1 MKKITLF
8 TTLIVALFAY
18 SLKSYGQTLPGVF
31 DLSSG
36 DYSLTSW
43 AASSPAGT
51 YPSNMFFHRSGTQD
65 PGLLVEMTT
74 DYTAAYNLTTGARIN
89 GMEADGFT
97 FVNTGTSGN
106 IGAAVLGINTTGR
119 TGIQVSW
126 IGSLHTQGD
135 NAIPRVY
142 AIRLQYKVGAGS
154 WTDVDGPV
162 EYNSEGLIAG
172 HSTAFG
178 PTSLPTECEDQ
189 PAVYLRWKY
198 YSVPVSGAAGTRPRL
213 RVDDISV
220 TSSSAGALTP
230 PDLTADA
237 TNNNVDNNIDITFT
251 DDATWRNAIASVRV
265 NGTPLSGGDYAVL
278 SGIIRLIPSNGNTL
292 LTVAGLKNVAVEA
305 TGYTNAMVA
314 QQIDAGDVVAGNST
328 ATINQDLALNSTST
342 VTCTARDQYN
352 NLVPGYTF
360 KLDIQVIN
368 NNAGI
373 TEVYVVDGVNYSSTP
388 ALVNLSTATNASGVV
403 IFDITIPAAVNQN
416 DGIDVQVKTTNGNNV
431 GEDFFYT
438 PSAPIV
444 QVIGVDPG
452 TADVQ
457 TSSVNNVL
465 YRASIQVIND
475 ATTLSA
481 LTATATGTY
490 VAADI
495 PANGFKLWYS
505 TDATLTI
512 TDVLVAQVSSTSTGS
527 GESLNF
533 TGISQVFGVGTS
545 YIFITADISES
556 ATLGNTVSASV
567 GSDGSFTFNA
577 GTTFSGSTYGAANLH
592 TIIPA
597 PVFTELVVPM
607 YMGSKTAASTNNAR
621 TPLTI
626 CIQLDNLAPLT
637 SYNVQAQLGLTSD
650 PATAYGAGNV
660 WSGAA
665 FSGAVITNAFTTDAL
680 GSSGPCWIYL
690 QPTGNASRFDAG
702 MVHNLRVG
710 FVENGGTMPVN
721 PIFVGTKTIIALDIP
736 ITARTPET
744 TDDGAFIKGI
754 SGAAYAGKYALLYDN
769 EAGTGDP
776 LFAYQ
781 ARQAVPTNTTQ
792 SELPAIINDIYLQTG
807 TSVAGDFPAIIPIGA
822 NNPNGVRRIEFRN
835 ADNTLFDAVTNA
847 TGNWG
852 VDANTAE
859 IIRREIMIINAT
871 SGPVLSVSPASL
883 SGFSTNPGTASASQS
898 FTVSG
903 DFLTANVTVNAPV
916 NFEVSTNDSDFFPS
930 VVLTASGG
938 NLVGEPVTVYVRIS
952 STAAIGVATGNVE
965 ILSTGAT
972 TLYVALSG
980 LVTAPEPTNHATGF
994 TATAPSYNSITVTWL
1009 DNDGA
1014 QPADGFLI
1022 LGNTTGTFTAPVD
1035 GIPQTNDT
1043 NLADGSGVMNIAHG
1057 VQTYTW
1063 AGLNPDTPYF
1073 FEIYPYTNSGATID
1087 YKTSPAAPTAT
1098 ATTQAI
1104 ALPLAAWTFDA
1115 TPAAPATP
1123 TSIAANYGTQLTAMF
1138 YADGTNGSS
1147 LWLTPLTNPE
1157 LTAFTGSTLND
1168 PRIPT
1173 ISGNAIALSNNSANG
1188 KSIILKFSMTGF
1200 ENPILTFA
1208 TRGTSTGF
1216 NAHQWAWSTDNVTYT
1231 DFGTNTVNT
1240 TSTFLLRT
1248 LDMGTIDALD
1258 QAADVYLRLTV
1269 SGASAATGNNRLDNI
1284 VLNATPATPS
1294 FKTLSV
1300 NVLLESLYEE
1310 GSGLMRQAQGESG
1323 PMYDPGVADKVDV
1336 KLHNA
1341 TAPYA
1346 SAYAYNDVDL
1356 STSGNVT
1363 INTIPAA
1370 VTGSYYLVIKHR
1382 NSIETWSS
1390 IPVSFDGAGPV
1401 NYDFTTAASQAF
1413 GDNLLLIGSAYV
1425 IYGGDVSQDGG
1436 IDTSDMTEVDNDAAN
1451 YASGYINSDVNG
1463 DGGVDTSD
1471 MTIIDNNSANYIG
1484 TIHP

>member
-1 MKKITLF
+1 
-8 TTLIVALFAY
+8 
-18 SLKSYGQTLPGVF
+18 
-31 DLSSG
+31 
-36 DYSLTSW
+36 
-43 AASSPAGT
+43 
-51 YPSNMFFHRSGTQD
+51 
-65 PGLLVEMTT
+65 
-74 DYTAAYNLTTGARIN
+74 
-89 GMEADGFT
+89 
-97 FVNTGTSGN
+97 
-106 IGAAVLGINTTGR
+106 
-119 TGIQVSW
+119 
-126 IGSLHTQGD
+126 
-135 NAIPRVY
+135 
-142 AIRLQYKVGAGS
+142 
-154 WTDVDGPV
+154 
-162 EYNSEGLIAG
+162 
-172 HSTAFG
+172 
-178 PTSLPTECEDQ
+178 
-189 PAVYLRWKY
+189 
-198 YSVPVSGAAGTRPRL
+198 
-213 RVDDISV
+213 
-220 TSSSAGALTP
+220 
-230 PDLTADA
+230 
-237 TNNNVDNNIDITFT
+237 
-251 DDATWRNAIASVRV
+251 
-265 NGTPLSGGDYAVL
+265 
-278 SGIIRLIPSNGNTL
+278 
-292 LTVAGLKNVAVEA
+292 
-305 TGYTNAMVA
+305 
-314 QQIDAGDVVAGNST
+314 
-328 ATINQDLALNSTST
+328 
-342 VTCTARDQYN
+342 
-352 NLVPGYTF
+352 
-360 KLDIQVIN
+360 
-368 NNAGI
+368 
-373 TEVYVVDGVNYSSTP
+373 
-388 ALVNLSTATNASGVV
+388 
-403 IFDITIPAAVNQN
+403 
-416 DGIDVQVKTTNGNNV
+416 
-431 GEDFFYT
+431 
-438 PSAPIV
+438 
-444 QVIGVDPG
+444 
-452 TADVQ
+452 
-457 TSSVNNVL
+457 
-465 YRASIQVIND
+465 
-475 ATTLSA
+475 
-481 LTATATGTY
+481 
-490 VAADI
+490 
-495 PANGFKLWYS
+495 
-505 TDATLTI
+505 
-512 TDVLVAQVSSTSTGS
+512 
-527 GESLNF
+527 
-533 TGISQVFGVGTS
+533 
-545 YIFITADISES
+545 
-556 ATLGNTVSASV
+556 
-567 GSDGSFTFNA
+567 
-577 GTTFSGSTYGAANLH
+577 
-592 TIIPA
+592 
-597 PVFTELVVPM
+597 
-607 YMGSKTAASTNNAR
+607 
-621 TPLTI
+621 
-626 CIQLDNLAPLT
+626 
-637 SYNVQAQLGLTSD
+637 
-650 PATAYGAGNV
+650 
-660 WSGAA
+660 
-665 FSGAVITNAFTTDAL
+665 
-680 GSSGPCWIYL
+680 
-690 QPTGNASRFDAG
+690 
-702 MVHNLRVG
+702 
-710 FVENGGTMPVN
+710 
-721 PIFVGTKTIIALDIP
+721 
-736 ITARTPET
+736 
-744 TDDGAFIKGI
+744 
-754 SGAAYAGKYALLYDN
+754 
-769 EAGTGDP
+769 
-776 LFAYQ
+776 
-781 ARQAVPTNTTQ
+781 
-792 SELPAIINDIYLQTG
+792 
-807 TSVAGDFPAIIPIGA
+807 
-822 NNPNGVRRIEFRN
+822 
-835 ADNTLFDAVTNA
+835 
-847 TGNWG
+847 
-852 VDANTAE
+852 
-859 IIRREIMIINAT
+859 
-871 SGPVLSVSPASL
+871 
-883 SGFSTNPGTASASQS
+883 
-898 FTVSG
+898 
-903 DFLTANVTVNAPV
+903 
-916 NFEVSTNDSDFFPS
+916 
-930 VVLTASGG
+930 
-938 NLVGEPVTVYVRIS
+938 
-952 STAAIGVATGNVE
+952 
-965 ILSTGAT
+965 
-972 TLYVALSG
+972 VALSG